1 MNNYWLPVAYVLAL
15 MVVVAILA
23 LKLAVPEW

>member
-1 MNNYWLPVAYVLAL
+1 MNNYWLPAAYVLAV